1 MPQARRPTPPVKL
14 PRRRAAP
21 PARDALV
28 IGGGVAG
35 LAAASVLAARGLRVT
50 LLEARER
57 LGGRILTLRQP
68 GVALPLELGAEFI
81 HGRPPELLEWL
92 RRAGQLDHDTDG
104 PSFSLRNGRLLPGD
118 DLFAELRR
126 GLGAGRVLLR
136 RRDRS
141 FDELLAALPARALSG
156 AAREFARRLLQGFD
170 AADPADAS
178 ARAALA
184 EWTGEA
190 AADAPTS
197 RPAGGYGALVEAL
210 AASLAPRRVR
220 LELGAEV
227 RRIAWS
233 RGEVRVEGWRE
244 GRPFSHRARRAVVSL
259 PLGVLQQSLV
269 GDPARPGEGAGPDA
283 SRGLVQFDPLPRAL
297 LAPLAQLGPGPVI
310 KTVMVFREAFWERI
324 DAGRYAAATF
334 FQAAGA
340 PVTTF
345 WTARPARAPVIVA
358 WQAGPAAAACSAL
371 GREHHLRIAL
381 DSFQSLWG
389 RRVDVRAQLQSAES
403 YDWWADPFARGAY
416 SYVRVGGE
424 GARRALARPLQGTLY
439 FAGEACDEGPDA
451 GTVAGA
457 LRSGMIA
464 ARRLARAAG
473 PVSGQ
478 HRARRASTEPM

>member
-1 MPQARRPTPPVKL
+1 
-14 PRRRAAP
+14 
-21 PARDALV
+21 V

-35 LAAASVLAARGLRVT
+35 LAAASELAAQGLDVT

-57 LGGRILTLRQP
+57 LGGRILTRRPP

-81 HGRPPELLEWL
+81 HGRPPELLAWL

-118 DLFAELRR
+118 DLFGELRR
-126 GLGAGRVLLR
+126 GLAAGRPLLR
-136 RRDRS
+136 RRDLT
-141 FDELLAALPARALSG
+141 FDELLAALPRHALSD

-184 EWTGEA
+184 EWTGAA

-197 RPAGGYGALVEAL
+197 RPAGGYGALVEAQ
-210 AASLAPRRVR
+210 AASLEPHRVR
-220 LELGAEV
+220 IELGAVV
-227 RRIAWS
+227 RRIRWS
-233 RGEVRVEGWRE
+233 RGEVLVEGQRR
-244 GRPFSHRARRAVVSL
+244 GRRFSALARRAIVTL
-259 PLGVLQQSLV
+259 PLGVLQHSLLA
-269 GDPARPGEGAGPDA
+269 GAARMDA
-283 SRGLVQFDPLPRAL
+283 AHGCVQFDPLPRAL

-310 KTVMVFREAFWERI
+310 KTVLVFRDAFWETF
-324 DAGRYAAATF
+324 DGGRYAAATF
-334 FQAAGA
+334 FQAADA

-358 WQAGPAAAACSAL
+358 WQAGPAAAACSAQ
-371 GREHHLRIAL
+371 GREAHLQVAL

-439 FAGEACDEGPDA
+439 FAGEACDDGPDA

-457 LRSGMIA
+457 LRSGIVA

-473 PVSGQ
+473 PRDGRR
-478 HRARRASTEPM
+478 RAR

>member
-1 MPQARRPTPPVKL
+1 M
-14 PRRRAAP
+14 
-21 PARDALV
+21 
-28 IGGGVAG
+28 AG
-35 LAAASVLAARGLRVT
+35 LAAASELAAQGLDVT

-81 HGRPPELLEWL
+81 HGRPPELLAWL
-92 RRAGQLDHDTDG
+92 RRAGQLDHNTDG

-118 DLFAELRR
+118 DLFGELRR
-126 GLGAGRVLLR
+126 GLAAARPLLR
-136 RRDRS
+136 RRDLS
-141 FDELLAALPARALSG
+141 FDELLAALPRRALSD

-170 AADPADAS
+170 AADPVDAS

-184 EWTGEA
+184 EWTGAA

-210 AASLAPRRVR
+210 AASLETPRVR
-220 LELGAEV
+220 VKLGAVV
-227 RRIAWS
+227 RRINWS
-233 RGEVRVEGWRE
+233 RGEVLVEGQRR
-244 GRPFSHRARRAVVSL
+244 GRPFSARARRAIVTL
-259 PLGVLQQSLV
+259 PLGVLQQSLLADV
-269 GDPARPGEGAGPDA
+269 AFADRASGSGGARRSTGGGGVEPAAG
-283 SRGLVQFDPLPRAL
+283 RVQFDPQPRAL

-310 KTVMVFREAFWERI
+310 KTVMVFRDAFWETF
-324 DAGRYAAATF
+324 DGGRYAAATF

-358 WQAGPAAAACSAL
+358 WQAGPAAAARSAL
-371 GREHHLRIAL
+371 GREAHLQVAL

-403 YDWWADPFARGAY
+403 HDWWADPFACGAY

-424 GARRALARPLQGTLY
+424 GARRALARPLQGTLF
-439 FAGEACDEGPDA
+439 FAGEACDDGPDA

-457 LRSGMIA
+457 LRSGIVA

-473 PVSGQ
+473 PRDGRR
-478 HRARRASTEPM
+478 RAR